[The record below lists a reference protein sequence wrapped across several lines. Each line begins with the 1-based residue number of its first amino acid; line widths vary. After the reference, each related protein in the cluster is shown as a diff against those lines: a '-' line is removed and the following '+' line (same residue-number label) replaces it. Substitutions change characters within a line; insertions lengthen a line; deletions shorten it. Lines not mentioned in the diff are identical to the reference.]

1 MATEQMN
8 ARYMRVNGVIYF
20 RAEDVAAYVRSL
32 GSTEETDVRNR
43 LNEAANALYG
53 AREGRSR

>member
-1 MATEQMN
+1 MN